1 MFLLYTHTFTRN
13 LVLHSDQAQERE
25 KSYETIITDGQTQY
39 VKMTGICRSLGGTG
53 YREELRQESRT

>member
-1 MFLLYTHTFTRN
+1 MFLLNTHTFTHN

-39 VKMTGICRSLGGTG
+39 VKMTGNADH
-53 YREELRQESRT
+53 

>member
-1 MFLLYTHTFTRN
+1 MFLLYTHAFTHN

-39 VKMTGICRSLGGTG
+39 VKMTGNAHH
-53 YREELRQESRT
+53 